1 MDLDRARRFIA
12 AVPEGRWTAYKDVAI
27 AAGNSRGAQRI
38 GQWLRHSGGSIPNY
52 WRVLTVDGSVPDAF
66 MGGGGGPRDP
76 VSCRDLL
83 RREGVWVEANGRV
96 RQRQRFTADD
106 WVGSGG
112 VA

>member
-1 MDLDRARRFIA
+1 MDLVSARRFIA
-12 AVPEGRWTAYKDVAI
+12 AVPEGCWTAYKDVAI
-27 AAGNSRGAQRI
+27 AAGNSRVGDR
-38 GQWLRHSGGSIPNY
+38 GRKPGRTG
-52 WRVLTVDGSVPDAF
+52 
-66 MGGGGGPRDP
+66 
-76 VSCRDLL
+76 L